1 MERKIEFSIGE
12 YYHLY
17 NRGVE
22 KREIFRGVRDY
33 ERFHKLLFVSNS
45 KNPIIFRD
53 IEKMSF
59 GNIERGE
66 SLVAV
71 GAYCLMPNHFHILVK
86 EITQGGLTSFM
97 GKLATA
103 YSMYF
108 NKVHERIGPLFQ
120 SRFKAEHVD
129 RDEYLKYLFAYI
141 HLNPVK
147 LIEPHWKEEGGI
159 KESKKVQQYLSNYCY
174 SSYQDYLGVDR
185 EESLILSGE
194 DFPVYFEKTDDFKE
208 YITDW
213 LKFSVEERIFKDEP
227 ERKNSD

>member
-22 KREIFRGVRDY
+22 KREIFRGIRDY

-129 RDEYLKYLFAYI
+129 R
-141 HLNPVK
+141 
-147 LIEPHWKEEGGI
+147 
-159 KESKKVQQYLSNYCY
+159 
-174 SSYQDYLGVDR
+174 